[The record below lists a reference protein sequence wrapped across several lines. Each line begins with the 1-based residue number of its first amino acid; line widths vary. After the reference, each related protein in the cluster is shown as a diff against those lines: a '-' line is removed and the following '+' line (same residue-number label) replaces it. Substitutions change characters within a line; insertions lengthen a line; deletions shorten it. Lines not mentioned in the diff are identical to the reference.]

1 MTILAAPIDPTRSDP
16 IKVAGF
22 FSPEEIPLLRKWESR
37 ELPPPKNPALSCNY
51 NLFFGFFFDGT
62 GNNYDQC
69 MKDPTMKE
77 GFSNVARL
85 YDAYPGRSVPGILDA
100 STDWQ
105 HESSSYQ
112 HFFRVYVPGLGTP
125 FGKIADKGGSL
136 GLGTGIYGQRRIL
149 WGLAQ
154 AINNLHRYFLGDAA
168 LLIEHE
174 EVIRFD
180 KEIDLNW
187 QALTKP
193 SWQRR
198 QSTQTMPNEDTAT
211 V

>member
-1 MTILAAPIDPTRSDP
+1 MTQLCSPVIAAKSNPCVKST
-16 IKVAGF
+16 F
-22 FSPEEIPLLRKWESR
+22 FDVDETAVLNKYELR

-85 YDAYPGRSVPGILDA
+85 YDAYPGRSVPGVLDA

-105 HESSSYQ
+105 HAQDSYR

-125 FGKIADKGGSL
+125 FAQIQDPGG
-136 GLGTGIYGQRRIL
+136 
-149 WGLAQ
+149 A
-154 AINNLHRYFLGDAA
+154 
-168 LLIEHE
+168 
-174 EVIRFD
+174 
-180 KEIDLNW
+180 
-187 QALTKP
+187 
-193 SWQRR
+193 
-198 QSTQTMPNEDTAT
+198 
-211 V
+211 